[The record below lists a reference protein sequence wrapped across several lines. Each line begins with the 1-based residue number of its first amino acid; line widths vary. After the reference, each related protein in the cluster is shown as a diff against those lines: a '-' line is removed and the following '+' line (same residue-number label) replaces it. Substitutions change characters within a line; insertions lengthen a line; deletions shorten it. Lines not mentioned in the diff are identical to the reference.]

1 MNERDSE
8 EVLLGPPLA
17 IAGAGGMLT
26 AKGYALAERPT
37 TIEAAA
43 VV

>member
-8 EVLLGPPLA
+8 EVLPGPTRTL
-17 IAGAGGMLT
+17 AGAGGMLT
-26 AKGYALAERPT
+26 AKGYALTERPT